1 MSATTTL
8 SPKAVIFDAYG
19 TLFDVHSVIAAA
31 EQIFPGRGDALSQ
44 LWRQKQ
50 IEYTQLR
57 TLADAGDGAHY
68 RPFWDVTLDALRF
81 SAKKLQLTLGRTA
94 EKRLMD
100 EYACLS
106 AFPDAVPALRV
117 LRDAASGPGSAT
129 CASKPAS
136 ISASSPARAVCTS
149 ASTSGG
155 SRPGLAILSNGNPQ
169 MLDVAVKSAGMS
181 GLFDHVLSVDA
192 VRAYKPAPAAYA
204 LGPQAFDAHPRE
216 IVFVSS
222 NGWDV
227 AGATWFGFTTFWLNR
242 QNAPLEELGVTPHGA
257 GAGMSDLLAFLKT
270 LASAR
275 RAGRAGAAASRTRR
289 SPGA

>member
-57 TLADAGDGAHY
+57 TLADAGGDTAHY

-106 AFPDAVPALRV
+106 AFPDAVPALRL
-117 LRDAASGPGSAT
+117 LRDAASGSGSGIDSRPVA
-129 CASKPAS
+129 A
-136 ISASSPARAVCTS
+136 SASGPSRALSSAAGTS
-149 ASTSGG
+149 CG

-204 LGPQAFDAHPRE
+204 LGTQAFDLNPRE

-242 QNAPLEELGVTPHGA
+242 QNAPLEELGVTPHGT

-270 LASAR
+270 VTS
-275 RAGRAGAAASRTRR
+275 AGRAHAATSRIRH

>member
-1 MSATTTL
+1 MSATTTP

-31 EQIFPGRGDALSQ
+31 EQMFPGHGDALSQ

-57 TLADAGDGAHY
+57 TLAAPADAPGAHY
-68 RPFWDVTLDALRF
+68 RPFWDITLDALRF
-81 SAKKLQLTLGRTA
+81 AAKKLQLTLGRTA

-106 AFPDAVPALRV
+106 AFPDAVPTLRALREM
-117 LRDAASGPGSAT
+117 AASRAN
-129 CASKPAS
+129 AS
-136 ISASSPARAVCTS
+136 IAPIASPPATPAAGEPLARLS
-149 ASTSGG
+149 
-155 SRPGLAILSNGNPQ
+155 LAILSNGNPQ
-169 MLDVAVKSAGMS
+169 MLDIALKSAGMN
-181 GLFDHVLSVDA
+181 GLFDHVLSVDT
-192 VRAYKPAPAAYA
+192 VRAYKPSPAAYA
-204 LGPQAFDAHPRE
+204 LGTQALDASARE

-242 QNAPLEELGVTPHGA
+242 QNAPVEELGVTPHGT
-257 GAGMSDLLAFLKT
+257 GGDMNDLLAFLRT
-270 LASAR
+270 VAPPR
-275 RAGRAGAAASRTRR
+275 RNDNNPNSRGGSRTRR

>member
-8 SPKAVIFDAYG
+8 SPKAIIFDAYG
-19 TLFDVHSVIAAA
+19 TLFDVHSVVAAA

-57 TLADAGDGAHY
+57 TLADAGRGAAHY
-68 RPFWDVTLDALRF
+68 RPFWDITLDALRF

-106 AFPDAVPALRV
+106 AFPDAVPALRL
-117 LRDAASGPGSAT
+117 LRDGVSSSATRPDNAASANAT
-129 CASKPAS
+129 ASGA
-136 ISASSPARAVCTS
+136 AATS
-149 ASTSGG
+149 A
-155 SRPGLAILSNGNPQ
+155 RPGLAILSNGNPQ

-192 VRAYKPAPAAYA
+192 VRAYKPAPVAYA
-204 LGPQAFDAHPRE
+204 LGTQAFGAEPRD

-242 QNAPLEELGVTPHGA
+242 QNAPLEELGLTPHGT
-257 GAGMSDLLAFLKT
+257 GAGMNDLLAFVNT
-270 LASAR
+270 LAPAGDAAR
-275 RAGRAGAAASRTRR
+275 PGRATAASRTRR
-289 SPGA
+289 PRSSRGA

>member
-1 MSATTTL
+1 MSATTTPF
-8 SPKAVIFDAYG
+8 PKAVIFDAYG

-31 EQIFPGRGDALSQ
+31 EQMFPGHGNALSQ

-57 TLADAGDGAHY
+57 TLADPAGEPGAHY
-68 RPFWDVTLDALRF
+68 RPFWDITLDALRF
-81 SAKKLQLTLGRTA
+81 AAKKLHLTLGRAA

-106 AFPDAVPALRV
+106 AFPDAVPALRQ
-117 LRDAASGPGSAT
+117 LRDAP
-129 CASKPAS
+129 
-136 ISASSPARAVCTS
+136 SASSRSAPAP
-149 ASTSGG
+149 ASSKAGAA

-169 MLDVAVKSAGMS
+169 MLDIAVKSAGMT

-192 VRAYKPAPAAYA
+192 VRAYKPSPAAYS
-204 LGPQAFDAHPRE
+204 LGTQAFDAHPRE

-227 AGATWFGFTTFWLNR
+227 AGASWFGFTTFWLNR
-242 QNAPLEELGVTPHGA
+242 QNAPAEELGVTPHGT
-257 GAGMSDLLAFLKT
+257 GGGMNDLLAFLKS
-270 LASAR
+270 LASP
-275 RAGRAGAAASRTRR
+275 GRNSGTGSTGNPGGSRTRH

>member
-8 SPKAVIFDAYG
+8 SPQAVIFDAYG

-57 TLADAGDGAHY
+57 TLAGLSNGDGAAHY
-68 RPFWDVTLDALRF
+68 RPFWDITLDALRF

-106 AFPDAVPALRV
+106 AFPDAVPALRA
-117 LRDAASGPGSAT
+117 LRSSGGGSPLTAALPG
-129 CASKPAS
+129 
-136 ISASSPARAVCTS
+136 ASSARDKA
-149 ASTSGG
+149 AAHA
-155 SRPGLAILSNGNPQ
+155 PGLAILSNGNPQ

-204 LGPQAFDAHPRE
+204 LGTRAFGAAARE

-242 QNAPLEELGVTPHGA
+242 QNAPLEELGVTPHGT
-257 GAGMSDLLAFLKT
+257 GAGMSDLLAFLST
-270 LASAR
+270 LAP
-275 RAGRAGAAASRTRR
+275 AGRAARTERTVAASRTRA
-289 SPGA
+289 GKDA

>member
-1 MSATTTL
+1 MSAITTPF
-8 SPKAVIFDAYG
+8 PKAVIFDAYG

-31 EQIFPGRGDALSQ
+31 EQMFPGHGDALSQ

-57 TLADAGDGAHY
+57 TLADPAGAPGAHY
-68 RPFWDVTLDALRF
+68 RPFWDITLDALRF
-81 SAKKLQLTLGRTA
+81 SAKKLNLTLGRAA

-106 AFPDAVPALRV
+106 AFPDAVPALRQ
-117 LRDAASGPGSAT
+117 LRDAP
-129 CASKPAS
+129 
-136 ISASSPARAVCTS
+136 SASSGSTPAPAGGK
-149 ASTSGG
+149 AGAG

-169 MLDVAVKSAGMS
+169 MLDIAVKSAGMT
-181 GLFDHVLSVDA
+181 GLFDHVLSVDT
-192 VRAYKPAPAAYA
+192 VRAYKPSPAAYT
-204 LGPQAFDAHPRE
+204 LGTQAFNAEPRE

-227 AGATWFGFTTFWLNR
+227 AGAGWFGFTTFWLNR
-242 QNAPLEELGVTPHGA
+242 QNAPAEELGVAPHGA
-257 GAGMSDLLAFLKT
+257 GGGMNDLLAFLKS
-270 LASAR
+270 LASP
-275 RAGRAGAAASRTRR
+275 GRHSGTGSTGNPGGSRTRH

>member
-1 MSATTTL
+1 MSATTTPF
-8 SPKAVIFDAYG
+8 PKAVIFDAYG

-31 EQIFPGRGDALSQ
+31 EQMFPGHGDALSQ

-57 TLADAGDGAHY
+57 TLAAPASAPGAHY
-68 RPFWDVTLDALRF
+68 RPFWDITLDALRF
-81 SAKKLQLTLGRTA
+81 AARKLHLTLDRAA

-106 AFPDAVPALRV
+106 AFPDAVPALRQ
-117 LRDAASGPGSAT
+117 LRDVP
-129 CASKPAS
+129 
-136 ISASSPARAVCTS
+136 SASSAS
-149 ASTSGG
+149 ASASASASGKPG

-169 MLDVAVKSAGMS
+169 MLDVAVKSAGMT
-181 GLFDHVLSVDA
+181 GLFDHVLSVDT
-192 VRAYKPAPAAYA
+192 VRAYKPSPAAYA
-204 LGPQAFDAHPRE
+204 LGTHAFKAEPRE

-227 AGATWFGFTTFWLNR
+227 AGASWFGFTTFWLNR
-242 QNAPLEELGVTPHGA
+242 QNAPAEELGVTPHSTG
-257 GAGMSDLLAFLKT
+257 GGMNDLLAFLKS
-270 LASAR
+270 LASPDR
-275 RAGRAGAAASRTRR
+275 TSGTGSTGNPGGNRTRH

>member
-1 MSATTTL
+1 MSATTTHL
-8 SPKAVIFDAYG
+8 TKAVIFDAYG
-19 TLFDVHSVIAAA
+19 TLFDVHAVTAAA
-31 EQIFPGRGDALSQ
+31 EQMFPGHGDALSQ

-57 TLADAGDGAHY
+57 TLADPNGGRY
-68 RPFWDVTLDALRF
+68 RPFWDITLDALRF
-81 SAKKLQLTLGRTA
+81 SARKLHLTLNRAA

-106 AFPDAVPALRV
+106 AFPDALPV
-117 LRDAASGPGSAT
+117 LRQLREQRNSTAAASGNALPPTSIQTGST
-129 CASKPAS
+129 FFP
-136 ISASSPARAVCTS
+136 SPA
-149 ASTSGG
+149 
-155 SRPGLAILSNGNPQ
+155 LAILSNGNPQ
-169 MLDVAVKSAGMS
+169 MLDIAVKSAGMT

-204 LGPQAFDAHPRE
+204 LGTEAFHAQPRE

-242 QNAPLEELGVTPHGA
+242 YNAPVEELGVTPHGM
-257 GAGMSDLLAFLKT
+257 GSSMNELPAFL
-270 LASAR
+270 ASV
-275 RAGRAGAAASRTRR
+275 ASSGSRIE
-289 SPGA
+289 PA

>member
-19 TLFDVHSVIAAA
+19 TLFDVHSVIAGA
-31 EQIFPGRGDALSQ
+31 EQMFPGHGDALSQ

-57 TLADAGDGAHY
+57 TLADTAGAPGTHY
-68 RPFWDVTLDALRF
+68 RPFWDITLDALRF

-106 AFPDAVPALRV
+106 AFPDAVPTLRL
-117 LRDAASGPGSAT
+117 LRDASSVSSAH
-129 CASKPAS
+129 AGGEP
-136 ISASSPARAVCTS
+136 
-149 ASTSGG
+149 G
-155 SRPGLAILSNGNPQ
+155 SRPGLAILSNGNPK
-169 MLDVAVKSAGMS
+169 MLDIAVKSAGMT

-192 VRAYKPAPAAYA
+192 VRAYKPSPAAYA
-204 LGPQAFDAHPRE
+204 LGPQAFGAQPRE

-227 AGATWFGFTTFWLNR
+227 AGAAWFGFTTFWLNR
-242 QNAPLEELGVTPHGA
+242 QNAPAEELGVTPHGA
-257 GAGMSDLLAFLKT
+257 GGGMNDLLAFLKT
-270 LASAR
+270 LASP
-275 RAGRAGAAASRTRR
+275 GRTSSSTNNPGKPDGSRPRH

>member
-8 SPKAVIFDAYG
+8 FPKAVIFDAYG

-31 EQIFPGRGDALSQ
+31 EQMFPGHGDALSQ

-57 TLADAGDGAHY
+57 TLADPAGAPGTHY
-68 RPFWDVTLDALRF
+68 RPFWDITLDALRF
-81 SAKKLQLTLGRTA
+81 AAKKLQLTLGRTA

-106 AFPDAVPALRV
+106 AFPDAVPALRQ
-117 LRDAASGPGSAT
+117 LRDAPF
-129 CASKPAS
+129 
-136 ISASSPARAVCTS
+136 TS
-149 ASTSGG
+149 AAAAG
-155 SRPGLAILSNGNPQ
+155 SESALRPGLAILSNGNPQ
-169 MLDVAVKSAGMS
+169 MLDIAVKSAGMT

-192 VRAYKPAPAAYA
+192 VRAYKPSPAAYT
-204 LGPQAFDAHPRE
+204 LGTQAFGAQARE

-242 QNAPLEELGVTPHGA
+242 QNAPVEELGVTPHGA
-257 GAGMSDLLAFLKT
+257 GGGMTDLLAFLKT
-270 LASAR
+270 PASP
-275 RAGRAGAAASRTRR
+275 GRINGPGGNRPRH

>member
-1 MSATTTL
+1 MSATTTP
-8 SPKAVIFDAYG
+8 SPKAVIVDAYG

-31 EQIFPGRGDALSQ
+31 EQMFPGHGDALSQ

-57 TLADAGDGAHY
+57 TLAAPADKPGAHY

-81 SAKKLQLTLGRTA
+81 AAKKLQLTLGRAA

-106 AFPDAVPALRV
+106 AFPDAVPALRA
-117 LRDAASGPGSAT
+117 LRDAAAREAT
-129 CASKPAS
+129 
-136 ISASSPARAVCTS
+136 
-149 ASTSGG
+149 ASTPSTPTADEPV
-155 SRPGLAILSNGNPQ
+155 SRLGLAILSNGNPQ
-169 MLDVAVKSAGMS
+169 MLDIALKSAGMN

-192 VRAYKPAPAAYA
+192 VRAYKPSPAAYA
-204 LGPQAFDAHPRE
+204 LGTRAFDALPGD

-242 QNAPLEELGVTPHGA
+242 QNAPVEELGVAPHGT
-257 GAGMSDLLAFLKT
+257 GGGMNDLLAFLQA
-270 LASAR
+270 LAAP
-275 RAGRAGAAASRTRR
+275 RR
-289 SPGA
+289 SVSSPNHSGSHRRRHSPGT